1 MNKINL
7 KNGGFVYIEPKNDVE
22 EDDRCKI
29 YDEYMGYIDYIS
41 RDVVDFDKDYAEEIK
56 YWENLES
63 PLDYFTTYFRSVTWG
78 TTIEDL
84 IEEFAQENVLYYT
97 PEELEQEIQELREE
111 LATKGEQSFCANHLI
126 NKIGGYYIYYE
137 D

>member
-22 EDDRCKI
+22 EDDIIKF
-29 YDEYMGYIDYIS
+29 YDENMCFVNYFYIDNY
-41 RDVVDFDKDYAEEIK
+41 DENIK

-63 PLDYFTTYFRSVTWG
+63 PLDYFVMCFRQVFHGKTLNELFINMSKYYNMYMTQDE
-78 TTIEDL
+78 IEKDL
-84 IEEFAQENVLYYT
+84 QELHK
-97 PEELEQEIQELREE
+97 ELEL
-111 LATKGEQSFCANHLI
+111 KGEREFCANHLI